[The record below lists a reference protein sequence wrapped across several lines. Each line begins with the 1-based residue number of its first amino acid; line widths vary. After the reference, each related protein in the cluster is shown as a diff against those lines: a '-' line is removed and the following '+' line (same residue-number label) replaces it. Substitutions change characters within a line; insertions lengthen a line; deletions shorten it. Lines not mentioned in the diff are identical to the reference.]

1 MSSKSHAVEAD
12 IHPSTLAQKE
22 SKRKWVSYIWDTFD
36 KSPEERRLMSKLD
49 SAILTFASLGYFI
62 KYLDQIKLT
71 VRLFLGCREI
81 PLLSRF
87 HLLFILTIGRK
98 EDLGMYGNQLN
109 YMQTCWTIGYVI
121 GEIPSNLLLTRIKP
135 RYWIPA
141 MELLWTVLT
150 MSLPRCSK
158 PTQFY
163 VLRFFVGLAE
173 STFYPGMQYIIG
185 SWYRK
190 DELAKRSC
198 IFHTSS
204 GIASMFSGYLM
215 DAVYNLGG
223 RGGFKGWQWL
233 FIVDGIISLPVA
245 ISGFF
250 ILPDVPEIS
259 SPWYLSQEVT
269 ISRHAGSQT
278 GPKTNETRG
287 KKRQRTIHEIKAEE
301 DIHFMAHLP
310 SDILYICFNNGAT
323 GSQPIFQQYLKSST
337 DPVYTISQIN
347 SIPTTTPAVQVV
359 TTLAYAWIS
368 DSILN
373 GSRWPPIIFGACI
386 NIISYISLAVWDIPT
401 GWKWTCY
408 IISGAGYGL
417 SGLLMAWAH
426 EICSEDNEER
436 SLVIGSMNEMA
447 YVFQAWLPLVVWQ
460 QVDAPQYRKGFIA
473 ITVLSVLLIGTTLLI
488 RNLHRRER
496 VQKRLVVC
504 WILYVVSCGT
514 SRLTCFG
521 STNEA
526 HEAEETEEDSV
537 GVMSLDANGIK
548 A

>member
-1 MSSKSHAVEAD
+1 LDPCLCSPTRPLSKFIMSPKSDKAD
-12 IHPSTLAQKE
+12 VDPQRDLIQPE
-22 SKRKWVSYIWDTFD
+22 PKRRWVSYLWDTFD
-36 KSPEERRLMSKLD
+36 KPSEERRLLFKLD
-49 SAILTFASLGYFI
+49 FAILTFASLGYFI
-62 KYLDQIKLT
+62 KYLDQININNAF
-71 VRLFLGCREI
+71 VSGM
-81 PLLSRF
+81 
-87 HLLFILTIGRK
+87 K
-98 EDLGMYGNQLN
+98 EDLGMYGNELN
-109 YMQTCWTIGYVI
+109 YMQTCWTVGYVI
-121 GEIPSNLLLTRIKP
+121 GEIPSNILLTRIKP

-150 MSLPRCSK
+150 MSLSRCNT

-215 DAVYNLGG
+215 DAVYRLGG

-233 FIVDGIISLPVA
+233 FIIDGVISLPVA

-259 SPWYLSQEVT
+259 NKGRL
-269 ISRHAGSQT
+269 
-278 GPKTNETRG
+278 
-287 KKRQRTIHEIKAEE
+287 KRNDLANFYPR
-301 DIHFMAHLP
+301 F
-310 SDILYICFNNGAT
+310 
-323 GSQPIFQQYLKSST
+323 LKDSK
-337 DPVYTISQIN
+337 DPVYSISQIN

-368 DSILN
+368 DTILK
-373 GSRWPPIIFGACI
+373 GSRWPPIVFGACV
-386 NIISYISLAVWDIPT
+386 NIISYVSLAVWNIPP

-426 EICSEDNEER
+426 EICSDDNEER
-436 SLVIGSMNEMA
+436 SLVIGSMNELA
-447 YVFQAWLPLVVWQ
+447 YVFQAWLPLIVWQ
-460 QVDAPQYRKGFIA
+460 QVDAPEYRKGFITV
-473 ITVLSVLLIGTTLLI
+473 TVLSILLIIFTFLVRFLHKKEKSNTRYAVNTLLLI
-488 RNLHRRER
+488 D
-496 VQKRLVVC
+496 
-504 WILYVVSCGT
+504 IL
-514 SRLTCFG
+514 LLMA
-521 STNEA
+521 NE
-526 HEAEETEEDSV
+526 
-537 GVMSLDANGIK
+537 L
-548 A
+548 

>member
-71 VRLFLGCREI
+71 VR
-81 PLLSRF
+81 
-87 HLLFILTIGRK
+87 
-98 EDLGMYGNQLN
+98 
-109 YMQTCWTIGYVI
+109 YVI

-259 SPWYLSQEVT
+259 SPWYLSQEEVKLAQKRMKLEGRKDREPFMKSKLKKIFT
-269 ISRHAGSQT
+269 SWHIYLLISSTYVSTT
-278 GPKTNETRG
+278 GPPE
-287 KKRQRTIHEIKAEE
+287 ASL
-301 DIHFMAHLP
+301 F
-310 SDILYICFNNGAT
+310 SNN
-323 GSQPIFQQYLKSST
+323 
-337 DPVYTISQIN
+337 PVYTISQIN

-496 VQKRLVVC
+496 VQK
-504 WILYVVSCGT
+504 
-514 SRLTCFG
+514 

>member
-1 MSSKSHAVEAD
+1 MLLKSHTEAD
-12 IHPSTLAQKE
+12 NDAAIQIVQKKP
-22 SKRKWVSYIWDTFD
+22 KRKWISYIWDTFD
-36 KSPEERRLMSKLD
+36 KSPEERHLLFKLD

-62 KYLDQIKLT
+62 KYLDQININNAF
-71 VRLFLGCREI
+71 VSGM
-81 PLLSRF
+81 
-87 HLLFILTIGRK
+87 K
-98 EDLGMYGNQLN
+98 EDLGMYGNELN

-121 GEIPSNLLLTRIKP
+121 GEIPSNILLTRIKP

-150 MSLPRCSK
+150 MSLSRCNT

-215 DAVYNLGG
+215 DAVFHLGG

-233 FIVDGIISLPVA
+233 FIIDGVISLPVA

-250 ILPDVPEIS
+250 ILPDVPEIAN
-259 SPWYLSQEVT
+259 PWYLSKEANQEVNL
-269 ISRHAGSQT
+269 AQT
-278 GPKTNETRG
+278 RMKLEGRQNREPYTRSKL
-287 KKRQRTIHEIKAEE
+287 KKIFTSWHIY
-301 DIHFMAHLP
+301 LLTL
-310 SDILYICFNNGAT
+310 LYICFNNGAA
-323 GSQPIFQQYLKSST
+323 GSQPIFQQFLKNSKN
-337 DPVYTISQIN
+337 PVYSISQIN

-368 DSILN
+368 DTVLN
-373 GSRWPPIIFGACI
+373 GRRWPPIIFGACI
-386 NIISYISLAVWDIPT
+386 NIVSYVSLAVWDIPM

-460 QVDAPQYRKGFIA
+460 QVDAPEYPKGFI
-473 ITVLSVLLIGTTLLI
+473 TVTILSVILIIGTFGV
-488 RNLHRRER
+488 RFLHKREKLR
-496 VQKRLVVC
+496 KGQ
-504 WILYVVSCGT
+504 
-514 SRLTCFG
+514 
-521 STNEA
+521 TNEG
-526 HEAEETEEDSV
+526 EKMETSLSDSP
-537 GVMSLDANGIK
+537 GMSSVNPIETKPINIK
-548 A
+548 SSDR

>member
-1 MSSKSHAVEAD
+1 MSLKSPAEAD
-12 IHPSTLAQKE
+12 VDSATQIVQKQP
-22 SKRKWVSYIWDTFD
+22 KRKWVSYIWDTFD
-36 KSPEERRLMSKLD
+36 KSPEERRLLFKLD

-62 KYLDQIKLT
+62 KYLDQININNAF
-71 VRLFLGCREI
+71 VSGM
-81 PLLSRF
+81 
-87 HLLFILTIGRK
+87 K
-98 EDLGMYGNQLN
+98 EDLGMYGNELN

-121 GEIPSNLLLTRIKP
+121 GEIPSNILLTRIKP

-150 MSLPRCSK
+150 MSMSRCNT

-215 DAVYNLGG
+215 DAVYHLGG

-233 FIVDGIISLPVA
+233 FIIDGVISLPVA

-259 SPWYLSQEVT
+259 NPWYLSKKEVNL
-269 ISRHAGSQT
+269 AQT
-278 GPKTNETRG
+278 RMKLEGRQNREPYTKSKL
-287 KKRQRTIHEIKAEE
+287 KKIFTSWHIY
-301 DIHFMAHLP
+301 LLTL
-310 SDILYICFNNGAT
+310 LYICFNNGAA
-323 GSQPIFQQYLKSST
+323 GSQPIFQQFLKHSK
-337 DPVYTISQIN
+337 DPVYSISQIN
-347 SIPTTTPAVQVV
+347 SLPTTTPAVQVV

-368 DSILN
+368 DTILN
-373 GSRWPPIIFGACI
+373 GSRWPPVIFGACV
-386 NIISYISLAVWDIPT
+386 NIISYVSLAVWDIPI

-460 QVDAPQYRKGFIA
+460 QVDGPEYQKGFITV
-473 ITVLSVLLIGTTLLI
+473 TVLSVILIISTFVV
-488 RNLHRRER
+488 RFLHKREKLR
-496 VQKRLVVC
+496 KGNQTYEV
-504 WILYVVSCGT
+504 
-514 SRLTCFG
+514 
-521 STNEA
+521 
-526 HEAEETEEDSV
+526 ETEDSF
-537 GVMSLDANGIK
+537 SDSQETTPTEAKPIK